1 MTDKRECRIVTTVQL
16 ARAGTLIASN
26 SFKRASL
33 STLLT
38 ICNGCGAADAKFD
51 FVPDRIYG
59 TYIGYACHIH
69 DFEYSIGTTAKD
81 KRVADKQFRK
91 NLLKLIKLEKK
102 PYKPK
107 FFMKIRAN
115 LYYTMVKWRGGSAY
129 WKGKNK

>member
-1 MTDKRECRIVTTVQL
+1 MTNKKECRIIDTISLTKS
-16 ARAGTLIASN
+16 GILIASTA
-26 SFKRASL
+26 FKTSSL

-69 DFEYSIGTTAKD
+69 DFEYSIGTTNKD
-81 KRVADKQFRK
+81 RKRADKEFRK
-91 NLLKLIKLEKK
+91 NLYKLIDLEDK

-107 FFMKIRAN
+107 PLMKFRARV
-115 LYYTMVKWRGGSAY
+115 YYTLVRWRGGSAF
-129 WKGKNK
+129 WAGKN